1 MTIFLI
7 CSIISH
13 VARTATKS
21 RGVAQLVAHVL
32 WEHGAGGSN
41 PFTPTRLYPVH
52 VAPWSRGLRHRP
64 FTAVTRV
71 RIPAESPFCGFRIR
85 PWAFSSVG
93 QSGRLITDW
102 SRVRVPEGPPFGPV
116 VQLVRTPA
124 CHAGGHGF
132 EPHSGRQFCPAG
144 WAFAGVAQLA
154 EQLICN
160 QQVAGS
166 SPFASS
172 TFFPAARPFAPGLA
186 WYLSWVGSRVAKG
199 SRL

>member
-1 MTIFLI
+1 MQEKDVFLKKVLTFSGF

-32 WEHGAGGSN
+32 WEHGAGGSS
-41 PFTPTRLYPVH
+41 PFTPTKFRSRRRSVDMAL
-52 VAPWSRGLRHRP
+52 WSRGLRHRP

-102 SRVRVPEGPPFGPV
+102 SRVRVPEGPPSGPV

-132 EPHSGRQFCPAG
+132 EPHSGRQSFIAG
-144 WAFAGVAQLA
+144 WVF
-154 EQLICN
+154 CWR
-160 QQVAGS
+160 S
-166 SPFASS
+166 SIGR
-172 TFFPAARPFAPGLA
+172 AADL
-186 WYLSWVGSRVAKG
+186 
-199 SRL
+199 